1 MYNVKWVGFI
11 ICILMYLK
19 GLKPVFKTVKLKK
32 YVKTKTNIRKDKYQ
46 FSNLEKFGRYI
57 TDNRSVGTECR

>member
-1 MYNVKWVGFI
+1 
-11 ICILMYLK
+11 MYLK